1 MPTLGNYSSTPT
13 IYLDD
18 DAYLVDV
25 DITLAVYF
33 DDNELLDVLENR
45 HGRLRKKVAITGILV
60 DQTSDGANIRCSSR
74 ADAGKVHFRS
84 GFTSGNKM
92 VSRIP

>member
-1 MPTLGNYSSTPT
+1 MRPGDSDGSKFCQVLPHNVQRTTAH
-13 IYLDD
+13 YLAVDFDD
-18 DAYLVDV
+18 D
-25 DITLAVYF
+25 
-33 DDNELLDVLENR
+33 ELLNVLENR

>member
-1 MPTLGNYSSTPT
+1 
-13 IYLDD
+13 
-18 DAYLVDV
+18 
-25 DITLAVYF
+25 
-33 DDNELLDVLENR
+33 
-45 HGRLRKKVAITGILV
+45 VAITGILV
-60 DQTSDGANIRCSSR
+60 DQTTDRPNVRRSSG